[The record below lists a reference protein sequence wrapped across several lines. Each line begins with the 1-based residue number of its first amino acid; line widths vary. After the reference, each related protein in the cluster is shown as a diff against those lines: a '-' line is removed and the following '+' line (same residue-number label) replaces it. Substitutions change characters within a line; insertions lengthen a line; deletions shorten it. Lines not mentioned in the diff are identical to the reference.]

1 MRVLL
6 LGDIYGRPGRKIVAE
21 YLPQLREEYQ
31 PDLVIANGENAA
43 GGFGLTKATAEE
55 LFSLGIHV
63 LTSGN
68 HIWDQKEMLTYID
81 SEARVLRPANYPPGV
96 PGQGVF
102 IHREKALAVINISGR
117 VYMDD
122 FDCPFRAMD
131 QILGNLPGYVK
142 YTIVDFHA
150 EATSEKLALG
160 YYLDGKVSA
169 VVGTHTHVPTADLR
183 ILPGGTAYV
192 TDLGMCGPL
201 NGVLGVDREQIIGKF
216 LTQMP
221 TRFHVA
227 KGPVQLW
234 GVVVELDERGQAV
247 KVNRVE
253 RYNFNI

>member
-183 ILPGGTAYV
+183 ILPGGR
-192 TDLGMCGPL
+192 LM
-201 NGVLGVDREQIIGKF
+201 
-216 LTQMP
+216 
-221 TRFHVA
+221 
-227 KGPVQLW
+227 
-234 GVVVELDERGQAV
+234 
-247 KVNRVE
+247 
-253 RYNFNI
+253 